1 MPLIRSSHQRC
12 SIKKCVLENFVKF
25 TGKRLCQSLFFN
37 KVACLRSATLL
48 KTRLWHSCFPVN
60 FEEFLGTPFLQIT
73 FGRLLLNDRDFVNT
87 KSSSNLPTILG
98 FGLLIKIPWHLRI
111 RAFLSEMVICH
122 LPFLSYV

>member
-1 MPLIRSSHQRC
+1 MSLVRSSHQRC
-12 SIKKCVLENFVKF
+12 SIKKCVLENFAKF
-25 TGKRLCQSLFFN
+25 TGKHLCQSLFFN
-37 KVACLRSATLL
+37 KVACLRSAILL

-60 FEEFLGTPFLQIT
+60 FEEFLGTPFLLIT
-73 FGRLLLNDRDFVNT
+73 FGRLLLNDRNFVNI

>member
-1 MPLIRSSHQRC
+1 MSLVRSSHQRC
-12 SIKKCVLENFVKF
+12 SIKKCVLENFSKF
-25 TGKRLCQSLFFN
+25 TGKHLCHSLFFN

-48 KTRLWHSCFPVN
+48 KARLWHSCFHVN
-60 FEEFLGTPFLQIT
+60 FEEFLGTPFLLIT
-73 FGRLLLNDRDFVNT
+73 FGRLLLNDRNFVNI

>member
-12 SIKKCVLENFVKF
+12 SIKNCFLENFVKF
-25 TGKRLCQSLFFN
+25 TGKHLCQSLFFN
-37 KVACLRSATLL
+37 KVAYLRPATLL
-48 KTRLWHSCFPVN
+48 KTRPWYSCFPVN
-60 FEEFLGTPFLQIT
+60 FEEFWGTPFLQIT
-73 FGRLLLNDRDFVNT
+73 FGRLLLNDRDFVNI

-122 LPFLSYV
+122 LLFLSYA

>member
-25 TGKRLCQSLFFN
+25 TGKHLCQSLFFN
-37 KVACLRSATLL
+37 KVACLRPATLL
-48 KTRLWHSCFPVN
+48 KTRPWQSCFPVN

-73 FGRLLLNDRDFVNT
+73 FGLLLLNDRDFVNT

-98 FGLLIKIPWHLRI
+98 FDLLIKIPWHLRI